1 MSWEADLEI
10 VVKRT
15 GVEHYRKLCSEAY
28 HDHKRMREKI
38 SLMAREPEFPS
49 LAAQAGNAL
58 GALGRAA
65 GQLLNGGPVL
75 VDTEE
80 LERRLAICRAC
91 DQYRDGRCLRC
102 GCAVALKARL
112 ESETGKCPLLKW

>member
-1 MSWEADLEI
+1 MSWEADLD
-10 VVKRT
+10 VVVART

-38 SLMAREPEFPS
+38 SEMAREPEFPS

-65 GQLLNGGPVL
+65 SQFLSGGPVL
-75 VDTEE
+75 VSPEE

-91 DQYRDGRCLRC
+91 DQFRDGRCLRC
-102 GCAVALKARL
+102 GCVAALKARMV
-112 ESETGKCPLLKW
+112 SETGQCPKGLW